1 MQMVF
6 LGVGAGK
13 DPELMMINFHIVVV
27 RGELFVVV
35 RSKGCA
41 RVGLPQRDNVSLLGG
56 ELGISK

>member
-13 DPELMMINFHIVVV
+13 DPKLMMINFHIVVV

-35 RSKGCA
+35 RSKGSA
-41 RVGLPQRDNVSLLGG
+41 SG
-56 ELGISK
+56 